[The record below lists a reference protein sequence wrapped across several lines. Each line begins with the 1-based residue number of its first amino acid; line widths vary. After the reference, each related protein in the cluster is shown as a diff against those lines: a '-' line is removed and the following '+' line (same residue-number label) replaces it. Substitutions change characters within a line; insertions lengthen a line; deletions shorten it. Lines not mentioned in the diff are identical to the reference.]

1 MERLINFYSNRIVNY
16 ISTYLPILIVINHFT
31 NSAVI
36 CFAALFLFGTLA
48 TFTNFDVPLNILF
61 SILGCIWVFTDG
73 YTILVA
79 VLYLIFVIPKLVM
92 LFKAIVSMKK

>member
-1 MERLINFYSNRIVNY
+1 MKDFYSNKIVNY
-16 ISTYLPILIVINHFT
+16 ISTYLPLLIVINHFT

-48 TFTNFDVPLNILF
+48 TFSNFDVPLNILF

-92 LFKAIVSMKK
+92 LLMAIVRKGK